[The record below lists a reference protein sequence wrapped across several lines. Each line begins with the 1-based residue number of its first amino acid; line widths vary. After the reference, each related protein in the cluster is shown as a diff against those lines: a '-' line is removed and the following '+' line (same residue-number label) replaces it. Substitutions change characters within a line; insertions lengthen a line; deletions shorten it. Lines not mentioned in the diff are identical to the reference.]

1 MKGRVDT
8 HLVDKGQVYSAQEL
22 HLWGFV
28 WVLVPT
34 GDLQGVDAVLVDGLR
49 GRGKSFVWQKRGV

>member
-28 WVLVPT
+28 WVLVPA
-34 GDLQGVDAVLVDGLR
+34 GDLQGVDAVLVYGLYVR
-49 GRGKSFVWQKRGV
+49 SHEAMW